1 MALVPIDQDLNLF
14 AKQDAI
20 VSQWH
25 SPKLH
30 PLAKKIAI
38 ALAQYCAWHGRP
50 AIINSIYRSDDGIHE
65 AWRALDV
72 RCRSSLTDIENN
84 TDAFQEDELIRR
96 KINERFVYG
105 IGGDGRQRDTIP
117 PLNHKAAQKKQ
128 SVTAPHFHLQVSP
141 TAPRG
146 GGGGAR

>member
-14 AKQDAI
+14 AKTDAI
-20 VSQWH
+20 VQQWQ

-50 AIINSIYRSDDGIHE
+50 AVLTSIYRNDDGVHE

-72 RCRSSLTDIENN
+72 RCRSTEFDIARQNE
-84 TDAFQEDELIRR
+84 AFQEDELIRT
-96 KINERFVYG
+96 KINTRFVYG
-105 IGGDGRQRDTIP
+105 LGTDGRKRDTIP
-117 PLNHKAAQKKQ
+117 PLNHKAAQNKQ
-128 SVTAPHFHLQVSP
+128 AVTAPHFHIQVNAS
-141 TAPRG
+141 APRG
-146 GGGGAR
+146 GGGGK